1 MPLRSL
7 IAVAMLLAVA
17 CSSPDR
23 AGRMSP
29 TAPSA
34 ARAVQLN
41 DIGGI
46 VGPMDLR
53 FPPRNETLEA
63 RNMLEAPYQNTL
75 NRSINTQAVDREGE
89 VVWLQEYIRY
99 RVNGCDHETAIR
111 NVFAQID
118 QQAAPAVCAENRNYV
133 AIYPPR
139 NETLDFR
146 HRLEAKYASMG
157 RAGITTYVDLEG
169 QVIWT
174 QEYLRYRS
182 NECSHDVAVQKVAAQ
197 IAGAPPSE
205 TCVPA
210 CRYRVSPSTR
220 NLAGGQQGQSVDL
233 IGEPGGCEWTATSDV
248 AWLTFPSNVASVTT
262 GRNDATLNYTV
273 LQNVSGGARTGRIVF
288 SWAGGSSTHTVNQ
301 DGNALITSFTMVDSF
316 RSAGTPTTECHL
328 RSTAT
333 PCTFTAT
340 SNLPGGGAYTYIWTA
355 TYLYG
360 TTQKT
365 VTQTGTS
372 NQFTITDAC
381 NAPDASATGTH
392 SDLDVTLTVLD
403 SLGNTQTVR
412 SAQGDQPALRVV
424 KFTC

>member
-1 MPLRSL
+1 
-7 IAVAMLLAVA
+7 
-17 CSSPDR
+17 
-23 AGRMSP
+23 MSP

-63 RNMLEAPYQNTL
+63 RNTLEAPYQNTL
-75 NRSINTQAVDREGE
+75 NRSLNTQAVDREGE

-146 HRLEAKYASMG
+146 HRLEAKYVSMG
-157 RAGITTYVDLEG
+157 RGGITTYVDLEG

-197 IAGAPPSE
+197 IAGAPPSD

-210 CRYRVSPSTR
+210 CRYRISPSNR
-220 NLAGGQQGQSVDL
+220 DLSGGQQSNFVDL
-233 IGEPGGCEWTATSDV
+233 IGEPGGCDWTASSDA
-248 AWLTFPSNVASVTT
+248 AWLTFPSSQTT
-262 GRNDATLNYTV
+262 GRNDTSINYTV
-273 LQNVSGGARTGRIVF
+273 AQNVSGGARTGRITF
-288 SWAGGSSTHTVNQ
+288 NWTGGSATHTVYQ
-301 DGNALITSFTMVDSF
+301 SGSALITTFTMADTF
-316 RSAGTPTTECHL
+316 RSGTTPTLECHF
-328 RSTAT
+328 RSTGS

-340 SNLPGGGAYTYIWTA
+340 SNLPGGGAYTYTWTA

>member
-7 IAVAMLLAVA
+7 IAVVMLAAVA

-23 AGRMSP
+23 ARQMSP
-29 TAPSA
+29 TAASA
-34 ARAVQLN
+34 SPVAQLN

-53 FPPRNETLEA
+53 LPPRNETLEF
-63 RNMLEAPYQNTL
+63 RNTLEAPYQNAL
-75 NRSINTQAVDREGE
+75 GRSLTTTAVDREGE

-118 QQAAPAVCAENRNYV
+118 QQPAPAVCAESRAYV
-133 AIYPPR
+133 AVFPPR

-146 HRLEAKYASMG
+146 HRLEAKYVSMG
-157 RAGITTYVDLEG
+157 RGGITTYVDLEG
-169 QVIWT
+169 QVIWV

-182 NECSHDVAVQKVAAQ
+182 NDCSHEVATQKVAAQ

-210 CRYRVSPSTR
+210 CRYRVSPGTR
-220 NLAGGQQGQSVDL
+220 NLPGGQQGQSVDL

-262 GRNDATLNYTV
+262 GRNDATINYTV

-301 DGNALITSFTMVDSF
+301 DGNALITSFTMADSF
-316 RSAGTPTTECHL
+316 RSGQSPTLECHL

-340 SNLPGGGAYTYIWTA
+340 SNLPGGGAYTYVWTA

-392 SDLDVTLTVLD
+392 GDLDVTLNITD
-403 SLGNTQTVR
+403 SLQNSQTIQ
-412 SAQGDQPALRVV
+412 SGQGDQPALRIV